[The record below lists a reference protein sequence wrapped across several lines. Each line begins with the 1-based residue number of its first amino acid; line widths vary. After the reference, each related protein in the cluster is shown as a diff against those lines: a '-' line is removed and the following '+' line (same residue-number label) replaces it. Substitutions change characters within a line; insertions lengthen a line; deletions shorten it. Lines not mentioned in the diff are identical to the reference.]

1 MNCDDIKLM
10 ISEYLDGELGK
21 EKEAFL
27 FTHLSS
33 CGECREEFK
42 IQNSIQHQTKL
53 NQREVSDGF
62 EKRLFASVEARNKTF
77 AHRWITK
84 PTPVYINYLL
94 GVIVIAITL
103 FSFIQITAMRD
114 DLHNYNKQLA
124 TSSNQIKIQ
133 TETIRVLLSSL
144 PQLKVTPNE
153 TDKIIKVSL

>member
-1 MNCDDIKLM
+1 MNCDEIKLM
-10 ISEYLDGELGK
+10 ISEYLDGELVK

-53 NQREVSDGF
+53 HQREVTDRF
-62 EKRLFASVEARNKTF
+62 EKRLFSTIENRNKTF

-103 FSFIQITAMRD
+103 FSFLQTTSLRNELYAFQLRYENSLQQI
-114 DLHNYNKQLA
+114 NYQSMQMYNMM
-124 TSSNQIKIQ
+124 N
-133 TETIRVLLSSL
+133 SL
-144 PQLKVTPNE
+144 PAVEIEPTKHISIN
-153 TDKIIKVSL
+153 

>member
-33 CGECREEFK
+33 CSDCREEFK

-53 NQREVSDGF
+53 NQQEVSDGF

-84 PTPVYINYLL
+84 PTPVYFNYLL

-103 FSFIQITAMRD
+103 FSFMQTASLRNELYAFQLRYENSLQQI
-114 DLHNYNKQLA
+114 NYQSMQMYNMM
-124 TSSNQIKIQ
+124 N
-133 TETIRVLLSSL
+133 SL
-144 PQLKVTPNE
+144 PAVEIQPTKTSVIN
-153 TDKIIKVSL
+153 